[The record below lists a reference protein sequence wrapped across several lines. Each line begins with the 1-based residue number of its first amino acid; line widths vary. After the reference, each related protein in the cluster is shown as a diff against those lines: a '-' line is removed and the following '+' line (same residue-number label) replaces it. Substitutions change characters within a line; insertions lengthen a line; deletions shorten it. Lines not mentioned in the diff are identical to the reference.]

1 MWNLGWK
8 ASPVDISWRL
18 EMLSTTTDVWV
29 SSVQYTTCINEKQIF
44 KLSVIFISL
53 SVQSDLCP
61 SDDLWKMQA
70 PTS

>member
-1 MWNLGWK
+1 
-8 ASPVDISWRL
+8 
-18 EMLSTTTDVWV
+18 MLNTTTDVWV